1 MELLRT
7 RWGSALLGLLGG
19 QVLGR
24 IIGVFLGSRAGEGLM
39 ERLGGYPLTPLER
52 RVLAQRWSGAF
63 GNAISAA
70 AAALLIT
77 RRQGPSEEQQQ
88 LALAGATPGTVA
100 EDMAGRRIDW
110 VQVIQRSGEIMLA
123 LGAIFRVLGEYLED
137 REKVAKEDEREQ

>member
-1 MELLRT
+1 VELLQT

-24 IIGVFLGSRAGEGLM
+24 VIGAFLGSRAGEGVM

-63 GNAISAA
+63 GNAFSAA
-70 AAALLIT
+70 TAALLIT
-77 RRQGPSEEQQQ
+77 RRQGPSEEHQQ

-123 LGAIFRVLGEYLED
+123 LGAIFRVMGEYLED
-137 REKVAKEDEREQ
+137 REKVAKEDERER

>member
-1 MELLRT
+1 
-7 RWGSALLGLLGG
+7 
-19 QVLGR
+19 
-24 IIGVFLGSRAGEGLM
+24 M

-63 GNAISAA
+63 GNAFSAA
-70 AAALLIT
+70 TAALLIT
-77 RRQGPSEEQQQ
+77 RRQGPSEEHQQ

-123 LGAIFRVLGEYLED
+123 LGAIFRVMGEYLED
-137 REKVAKEDEREQ
+137 REKVAKEDERER